1 MSVYKR
7 GGKWWYKFRFAG
19 QVTRESSK
27 SDSRTV
33 AREAERARRRELEEA
48 FNRIKKPRAVQLF
61 SLAAEKWLRAK
72 EAHLAPRSVVI
83 ERANL
88 KHLSPFFG
96 KLLLCDITGEDMA
109 RYQGERLKEGASPK
123 TINLEIG
130 TVRAVLRKHRLWAAI
145 QPDVRM
151 LRVADD
157 VGRAISRG
165 EEERVLA
172 ACRESRSRSLL
183 PSVVLALNTAMR
195 YSELRLLRWGNVNL
209 AARTL
214 TVGQSKTESGT
225 GRVIPLNER
234 AFAIL
239 SFWASLFPERQLEHW
254 VFPSER
260 YGASGNGL
268 KAPHVYESNPAKPI
282 GRWKEAWEA
291 AKKRA
296 GVQCRFHDLRHTACT
311 RMLEAGAPFSVVAA
325 IMGWSASTTVRMV
338 KRYGHIGQEA
348 QRQAVA
354 ALGGVNFEADGA
366 QNWAQFRPDIAAPR
380 AN

>member
-7 GGKWWYKFRFAG
+7 GGVCWYKFRFAG
-19 QVTRESSK
+19 QVIRESSK

-72 EAHLAPRSVVI
+72 EAHLAPRSVII

-109 RYQGERLKEGASPK
+109 RYQGERLKKGASPK
-123 TINLEIG
+123 TINLELG

-151 LRVADD
+151 LRVSDD
-157 VGRAISRG
+157 VGRAITG
-165 EEERVLA
+165 EEEAALLA

-183 PSVVLALNTAMR
+183 PSVTLALNTAMR
-195 YSELRLLRWGNVNL
+195 YSELRLLRWSNVNL

-214 TVGQSKTESGT
+214 TVGVSKTESGA
-225 GRVIPLNER
+225 GRTIPLNER

-239 SFWASLFPERQLEHW
+239 SFWASLFAQRQPEHY

-260 YGASGNGL
+260 YGAGGDGF
-268 KAPHVYESNPAKPI
+268 KAACAHSTDPTKPI

-296 GVQCRFHDLRHTACT
+296 GVACRFHDLRHTACT

-325 IMGWSASTTVRMV
+325 IMGWSASTTVRMT

-354 ALGGVNFEADGA
+354 ALSGANFEADGA